1 MAQNEALVLGADAA
15 HTVNVHAVV
24 LLSILDHHARRSER
38 AGAAG
43 GAAAA
48 AAAGAHQDRAL
59 GVLLGSVAN
68 GVVEVSNCFGVLHV
82 QQESEVRARS
92 VGRSQ
97 ERAHACGAWVPRSIV
112 CGACVPE
119 AHA

>member
-59 GVLLGSVAN
+59 GVLLGSVTN

-82 QQESEVRARS
+82 QQESEVR
-92 VGRSQ
+92 
-97 ERAHACGAWVPRSIV
+97 GALRRGAPTRVPRAGCTRAPARARQTRV
-112 CGACVPE
+112 
-119 AHA
+119 

>member
-1 MAQNEALVLGADAA
+1 MITRAWQFPRLTDG
-15 HTVNVHAVV
+15 
-24 LLSILDHHARRSER
+24 ER
-38 AGAAG
+38 ERERGSG

-92 VGRSQ
+92 VGRAR
-97 ERAHACGAWVPRSIV
+97 ERAHACGAWVPRAIV